1 MDSLLTP
8 EIISTVGFPI
18 ACCIALFWFNVNTM
32 RQQQQMLDGMK
43 EALNEN
49 TKAMQLLIAKMD
61 K

>member
-1 MDSLLTP
+1 MDTLLTP

-32 RQQQQMLDGMK
+32 KQQQQML

>member
-1 MDSLLTP
+1 MDSMLTP

-18 ACCIALFWFNVNTM
+18 ACCIALFWFIVNNQKQQHAMLNAM
-32 RQQQQMLDGMK
+32 R

-49 TKAMQLLIAKMD
+49 TNAMQLLIAKMD

>member
-1 MDSLLTP
+1 MDTLLTP

-18 ACCIALFWFNVNTM
+18 SCCIALFWFNVNTM
-32 RQQQQMLDGMK
+32 KQQQQMLDGMK